1 MRDRPGA
8 PLPGPAPFPESS
20 DTSGDSRPPAVPFPE
35 LWSSPDAPTSAAVP
49 FPESWDSPD
58 APPST
63 GVAFPELR
71 GSSGAPSSAAEAFP
85 ELRGAAAPA
94 PPAHS
99 RGSRLLRTV
108 ARVVLWSLI
117 AVGAL
122 RGLLPASV
130 DLIPWAAVAHE
141 GGRAATPGGSQ
152 DERRAGAS
160 GSPEVERRTAASGDP
175 RDGNPG
181 AASGDPGDDPRA
193 VAVAFLR
200 EYLTVGDDKAAR
212 ADRLRQYSLAG
223 ADLRGSVAIPAGVSQ
238 YADLVVAAGS
248 RSVADGVEITV
259 LAHVLQLRSGVYRDG
274 GTLAF
279 VVPVV
284 VRREGIAVTGRPRP
298 TSLPIG
304 SGLSL
309 SRPGAAPANLSPT
322 AGRLARQAVVAV
334 VNGDRAT
341 LTRLGG
347 GRAPATRSLPSGW
360 RTLSIGTAE
369 VAGPSAA
376 LAATSGAGSPG
387 AVAAMVTVRIRP
399 PTGPVSYL
407 IPVVVRLDTSPRGLT
422 VRQVDAGGSP

>member
-1 MRDRPGA
+1 MGRGCSGRWPGS
-8 PLPGPAPFPESS
+8 F
-20 DTSGDSRPPAVPFPE
+20 
-35 LWSSPDAPTSAAVP
+35 
-49 FPESWDSPD
+49 
-58 APPST
+58 
-63 GVAFPELR
+63 
-71 GSSGAPSSAAEAFP
+71 
-85 ELRGAAAPA
+85 
-94 PPAHS
+94 
-99 RGSRLLRTV
+99 
-108 ARVVLWSLI
+108 LWSLI

-122 RGLLPASV
+122 RGLLPAGV
-130 DLIPWAAVAHE
+130 DLTPWAAVAHE
-141 GGRAATPGGSQ
+141 AGQAATPDGSQ

-160 GSPEVERRTAASGDP
+160 GRSKDERRTAAAGDP

-181 AASGDPGDDPRA
+181 AASGDPRADPWAVA

-200 EYLTVGDDKAAR
+200 EYLTVGDDQAAR
-212 ADRLRQYSLAG
+212 AERLRRYSVAG
-223 ADLRGSVAIPAGVSQ
+223 ADLRGSVAVPAGVSQ

-259 LAHVLQLRSGVYRDG
+259 LAHVLQLRSEAYRDG

-304 SGLSL
+304 SGSSL
-309 SRPGAAPANLSPT
+309 SRPATAPANLSPT
-322 AGRLARQAVVAV
+322 ARRLARQAVVAF
-334 VNGDRAT
+334 VNGDRPT

-347 GRAPATRSLPSGW
+347 GRVPATRPLASGW

-369 VAGPSAA
+369 AAGLPAA

-387 AVAAMVTVRIRP
+387 AVAAMVPVRIRP

-407 IPVVVRLDTSPRGLT
+407 MPVVVRLDTSPRGLA

>member
-1 MRDRPGA
+1 M
-8 PLPGPAPFPESS
+8 
-20 DTSGDSRPPAVPFPE
+20 
-35 LWSSPDAPTSAAVP
+35 
-49 FPESWDSPD
+49 
-58 APPST
+58 
-63 GVAFPELR
+63 AFPELR
-71 GSSGAPSSAAEAFP
+71 GSSGAPPSAAEAFP

-130 DLIPWAAVAHE
+130 DLTPWAAVAHE
-141 GGRAATPGGSQ
+141 GGQAATPGGSQ
-152 DERRAGAS
+152 AERRAGAS
-160 GSPEVERRTAASGDP
+160 GRSQDERRTAASGDP
-175 RDGNPG
+175 RDDNPG
-181 AASGDPGDDPRA
+181 AASGGPGDDPRVVA
-193 VAVAFLR
+193 VAVAFVR
-200 EYLTVGDDKAAR
+200 EYLTVGEDQAAR
-212 ADRLRQYSLAG
+212 ADRLRQYSVAG
-223 ADLRGSVAIPAGVSQ
+223 ADLRGSVAVPAGVSQ

-248 RSVADGVEITV
+248 RSVADGAEITV
-259 LAHVLQLRSGVYRDG
+259 LAHVLQLRSGAYRDG

-309 SRPGAAPANLSPT
+309 SRPGTAPANLSPT
-322 AGRLARQAVVAV
+322 AGRLARQAVVAFV
-334 VNGDRAT
+334 SGDRAT

-347 GRAPATRSLPSGW
+347 GRVPATRPPPSGW

-369 VAGPSAA
+369 VAGPPAG

-387 AVAAMVTVRIRP
+387 AVAAVVPVRIRP
-399 PTGPVSYL
+399 PTGPVGYL
-407 IPVVVRLDTSPRGLT
+407 MPVVVRLDTSPRGLT
-422 VRQVDAGGSP
+422 VRQIDAGGSP